1 MQPLLADIADII
13 GVIITLAIIGF
24 SVVSKIIGA
33 NNQAP
38 KNRPPQRRNPPP
50 QGGGVQNRPGKA
62 GAANIEA
69 EIEDFLRQARG
80 GGQQPQARAAAPPA
94 PPAAPRRVV
103 EAEPVAR
110 EPGKNFGRGL
120 AEHVEQHIGRD
131 SISTRDAHLA
141 ESVEMADERVEH
153 HLEEVFDHDVGHLA
167 HVDDTDTSISE
178 GTDEA
183 SYEKAPTSS
192 TVQTAT
198 AKRIIE
204 MLKSPNGVRDVLI
217 AAEVLKRPEI

>member
-1 MQPLLADIADII
+1 MMQPLIADIADII

-33 NNQAP
+33 NNQGQ

-50 QGGGVQNRPGKA
+50 AGGAQNRPANA
-62 GAANIEA
+62 GGGNIEA

-80 GGQQPQARAAAPPA
+80 GGQQPQARRAAPPA
-94 PPAAPRRVV
+94 PPRRVV
-103 EAEPVAR
+103 EAEPVVR

-120 AEHVEQHIGRD
+120 ADHVEQHIGRD
-131 SISTRDAHLA
+131 SISTRDAHLG

-178 GTDEA
+178 GTDSE
-183 SYEKAPTSS
+183 SYERAPTSS

-204 MLKSPNGVRDVLI
+204 LLKSPNGVRDVLI
-217 AAEVLKRPEI
+217 ASEVLKRPEI